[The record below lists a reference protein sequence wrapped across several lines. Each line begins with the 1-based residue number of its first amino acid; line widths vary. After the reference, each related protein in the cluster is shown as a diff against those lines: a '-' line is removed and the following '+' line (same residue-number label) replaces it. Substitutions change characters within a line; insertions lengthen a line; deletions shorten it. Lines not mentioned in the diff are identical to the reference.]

1 MAVNNRCQRH
11 HRRYRQRVANNR
23 LVDREN
29 PLEMMPET
37 KMFKRFRF
45 RPDTILFIVGLL
57 LEPMLK
63 RDTLRSCALP
73 PLLQVLVTLRFL
85 ATGGF
90 YSLIADTFNS
100 VSAPSMCRV
109 VGDVCRGL
117 CQIAWRF
124 VRMTS
129 GTRAEETKQQLYVI
143 GGKVMTNH
151 NK

>member
-1 MAVNNRCQRH
+1 MAVNNRRQWRRRRH
-11 HRRYRQRVANNR
+11 RQRVAHNR

-29 PLEMMPET
+29 PLEIMPET
-37 KMFKRFRF
+37 EIFKRFRF
-45 RPDTILFIVGLL
+45 RPDTILFIVRL
-57 LEPMLK
+57 LEPILK

-90 YSLIADTFNS
+90 YSLISDTFNS
-100 VSAPSMCRV
+100 VSASSVCRA

-117 CQIAWRF
+117 CQIARRF
-124 VRMTS
+124 VKMPT
-129 GTRAEETKQQLYVI
+129 GARAEETKQQFYAI
-143 GGKVMTNH
+143 AGKVITNH

>member
-1 MAVNNRCQRH
+1 MAVNNRRQR
-11 HRRYRQRVANNR
+11 RRRRHRQRVSHNR

-37 KMFKRFRF
+37 EIFKRFRF

-57 LEPMLK
+57 EPMLK
-63 RDTLRSCALP
+63 RDTLRGCALP

-85 ATGGF
+85 ETGGF

-100 VSAPSMCRV
+100 VSAPSVCRA

-117 CQIAWRF
+117 CQIARRS
-124 VRMTS
+124 VKMPT
-129 GTRAEETKQQLYVI
+129 GARAEETKQQFHAI
-143 GGKVMTNH
+143 AGKVITNH

>member
-1 MAVNNRCQRH
+1 MAVNNRRRRRH
-11 HRRYRQRVANNR
+11 RQRVAHNR

-37 KMFKRFRF
+37 EIFKRFRF
-45 RPDTILFIVGLL
+45 RPDTILFIVRL
-57 LEPMLK
+57 LEPILK

-90 YSLIADTFNS
+90 YSLISDTFNS
-100 VSAPSMCRV
+100 VSAPS
-109 VGDVCRGL
+109 VCRGL
-117 CQIAWRF
+117 CQITRRF
-124 VRMTS
+124 VKMLT
-129 GTRAEETKQQLYVI
+129 GARAEETKQQFYAI
-143 GGKVMTNH
+143 AGKVITNH

>member
-1 MAVNNRCQRH
+1 MVVNNRRQRH
-11 HRRYRQRVANNR
+11 RRRYRQRVAHNR

-37 KMFKRFRF
+37 EIFKRFRF
-45 RPDTILFIVGLL
+45 RPDTIIFIVGLL
-57 LEPMLK
+57 EPILK
-63 RDTLRSCALP
+63 RETLRSCALT

-100 VSAPSMCRV
+100 VSAPSVCRAV
-109 VGDVCRGL
+109 RDVCRGL
-117 CQIAWRF
+117 CQIARRF
-124 VRMTS
+124 VRMPT
-129 GTRAEETKQQLYVI
+129 GARAEETKQQFYAI
-143 GGKVMTNH
+143 AGKVITNH

>member
-1 MAVNNRCQRH
+1 MAVNNRRQR
-11 HRRYRQRVANNR
+11 RRRWHRQRVAHTR

-37 KMFKRFRF
+37 EIFKRFRF
-45 RPDTILFIVGLL
+45 RPETILFIVGLL
-57 LEPMLK
+57 EPILK

-73 PLLQVLVTLRFL
+73 ALLQVLVTLRFL
-85 ATGGF
+85 AIGRF

-100 VSAPSMCRV
+100 VSAPSVCRA

-117 CQIAWRF
+117 WQIARRF
-124 VRMTS
+124 VRMPT
-129 GTRAEETKQQLYVI
+129 GARAEETKQQFYAI
-143 GGKVMTNH
+143 AGKVITNH

>member
-1 MAVNNRCQRH
+1 MAVNNRRQRH
-11 HRRYRQRVANNR
+11 RRRYRQRVVHNR

-37 KMFKRFRF
+37 EIFKRFRF

-57 LEPMLK
+57 EPILK
-63 RDTLRSCALP
+63 RDMLRSRALP

-100 VSAPSMCRV
+100 VSAPSVCRA

-117 CQIAWRF
+117 CQIARRF
-124 VRMTS
+124 VRMPT
-129 GTRAEETKQQLYVI
+129 GARAEETKQQFYAI
-143 GGKVMTNH
+143 AGKVITNH

>member
-1 MAVNNRCQRH
+1 MAVNNRRQR
-11 HRRYRQRVANNR
+11 RLRQRVAHNR

-37 KMFKRFRF
+37 EIFKRFRF
-45 RPDTILFIVGLL
+45 RPDTILFIVRL
-57 LEPMLK
+57 LEPILK

-85 ATGGF
+85 ATGGI
-90 YSLIADTFNS
+90 YSLIADTFNQ
-100 VSAPSMCRV
+100 VSAPSVCRA

-117 CQIAWRF
+117 CQIARRF
-124 VRMTS
+124 VKMPT
-129 GTRAEETKQQLYVI
+129 GARAEETKQQFYAI
-143 GGKVMTNH
+143 AGKVITNH